1 MTLRLAGPRPPQ
13 PKAEGVQSERRSWP
27 LFDPSLRGGAVR
39 RAGGDLTP
47 PPPHPWAP
55 WKDPPGQACLLIP
68 FLQPP
73 AGRSP
78 PHLRT
83 RCSTRCHP
91 PQGSAVP
98 KALPSQ
104 AKPEGASA
112 PLTVLSGFHH
122 LPVRGLRSQGHSR
135 RTCTL
140 GPRPA
145 GAHPAQSAGEETIY
159 RQGLINETT

>member
-73 AGRSP
+73 ARPLPATPSYTVFHPLPPSP
-78 PHLRT
+78 GLR
-83 RCSTRCHP
+83 C
-91 PQGSAVP
+91 PQSP
-98 KALPSQ
+98 ALPSQ
-104 AKPEGASA
+104 ARGRLCPAHRPQWLSSPPCAGASK
-112 PLTVLSGFHH
+112 
-122 LPVRGLRSQGHSR
+122 
-135 RTCTL
+135 
-140 GPRPA
+140 PRPQQEDL
-145 GAHPAQSAGEETIY
+145 HPGP
-159 RQGLINETT
+159 QGQQVPTQPSLRVRKPSIDRA